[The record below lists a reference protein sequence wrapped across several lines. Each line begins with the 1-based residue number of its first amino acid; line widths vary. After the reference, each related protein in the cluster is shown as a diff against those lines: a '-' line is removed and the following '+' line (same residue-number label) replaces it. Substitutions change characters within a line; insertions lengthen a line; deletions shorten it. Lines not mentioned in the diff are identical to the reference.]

1 MIDWALW
8 SRLASGELTLYFE
21 WPQAYWL
28 LGLWPLL
35 GAMRAWLMRAS
46 ADDFAWLQ
54 QRQQSE
60 FRHSLMDRFT
70 PQSVPGRAPRIWD
83 LHLLRGALLLL
94 AVTAL
99 AQPYYR
105 EAKPPEPQ
113 TKTVRDVVFVVE
125 SSVSMVLEDY
135 QVAGQPARRID
146 VIRSVLDRFVAGL
159 QGNRFATIVYA
170 DHAYTLMPLTA
181 DATAARMM
189 LKRLKPYLAGRNDE
203 AAGEALG
210 LALQQAQTP
219 ENGTDGTA
227 DDDPRKQVVVWL
239 SDGQQM
245 GTKVPLSDVR
255 DYARALGLPIYTVG
269 VGAGSLNADL
279 REHGGLLY
287 QPLEPAPLKALAEA
301 TGGQYYR
308 VGSGQDLQAVLRK
321 IDQAE
326 RVTVTETRARFEKHW
341 LTASVVGLWL
351 MGLVVYLGWLALRN
365 LVSVRL
371 AAWRPRNPEQ
381 LARQQT
387 EQQAKHQTTQAED
400 TL

>member
-1 MIDWALW
+1 MIDWDLW

-21 WPQAYWL
+21 WPQAYWF

-35 GAMRAWLMRAS
+35 WVVRAWQTRPS
-46 ADDFAWLQ
+46 ADDFSWLQ

-60 FRHSLMDRFT
+60 FRHSLMDRFA
-70 PQSVPGRAPRIWD
+70 PQSGASRPPRIWD

-135 QVAGQPARRID
+135 QVEGQPARRID
-146 VIRSVLDRFVAGL
+146 VIRRVLDRFVAGL

-170 DHAYTLMPLTA
+170 DHAYTLMPLTS
-181 DATAARMM
+181 DETAARMM
-189 LKRLKPYLAGRNDE
+189 LKRLKPYLAGRNDV
-203 AAGEALG
+203 AAGAALG

-219 ENGTDGTA
+219 ENGSDKAAGET
-227 DDDPRKQVVVWL
+227 PRKQVVVWL

-245 GTKVPLSDVR
+245 GTNVPLSDVS
-255 DYARALGLPIYTVG
+255 DYAQALGLPIYTVG
-269 VGAGSLNADL
+269 VGAGSLDADL

-287 QPLEPAPLKALAEA
+287 QPLDPAPLETLAEA

-308 VGSGQDLQAVLRK
+308 VGSGQDLQSVLRK

-326 RVTVTETRARFEKHW
+326 GVKVTETRAGFDKHW

-351 MGLVVYLGWLALRN
+351 MGLVVYLGWLVLRN
-365 LVSVRL
+365 LIGSK
-371 AAWRPRNPEQ
+371 Q
-381 LARQQT
+381 QARQAVKSARPSMSFTQT
-387 EQQAKHQTTQAED
+387 EDAP
-400 TL
+400 

>member
-8 SRLASGELTLYFE
+8 SRLLSGELTLYFE

-28 LGLWPLL
+28 LGVWLLLW
-35 GAMRAWLMRAS
+35 AVRSWQTRARL
-46 ADDFAWLQ
+46 DDFAWLQ

-60 FRHSLMDRFT
+60 FRHSLMDRFA
-70 PQSVPGRAPRIWD
+70 PQASTSRPPQIWD
-83 LHLLRGALLLL
+83 LHLLRGLLLLL

-135 QVAGQPARRID
+135 QVEDQPARRID
-146 VIRSVLDRFVAGL
+146 VIRRVLDRFVAGL

-170 DHAYTLMPLTA
+170 DQAYTLMPLTS

-189 LKRLKPYLAGRNDE
+189 LKRLKPYLAGRNDV
-203 AAGEALG
+203 AAGAALG

-219 ENGTDGTA
+219 ESSSDKVATDA
-227 DDDPRKQVVVWL
+227 PRKQVVVWL

-245 GTKVPLSDVR
+245 ATKVPLSDVSE
-255 DYARALGLPIYTVG
+255 YAQALGLPIYTVG
-269 VGAGSLNADL
+269 VGAGSLEADL

-287 QPLEPAPLKALAEA
+287 QPLDPAPLETLAGA

-308 VGSGQDLQAVLRK
+308 VGSGRDLQSVLRK

-326 RVTVTETRARFEKHW
+326 GVSVTETRAGFDKHW
-341 LTASVVGLWL
+341 LTASVVGLWM
-351 MGLVVYLGWLALRN
+351 MGLVVYLGWLVMRN
-365 LVSVRL
+365 LISTKLEAHQTVKPVK
-371 AAWRPRNPEQ
+371 PFT
-381 LARQQT
+381 QT
-387 EQQAKHQTTQAED
+387 EEAP
-400 TL
+400 